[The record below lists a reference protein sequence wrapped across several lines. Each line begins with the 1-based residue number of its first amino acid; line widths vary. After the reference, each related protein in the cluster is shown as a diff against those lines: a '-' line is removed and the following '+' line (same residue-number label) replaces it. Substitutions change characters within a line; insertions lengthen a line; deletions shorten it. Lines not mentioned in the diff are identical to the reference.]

1 MNMRLSLVEI
11 FLIELVVWLALW
23 LTSDYVA
30 TLLTIIVSIIVCA
43 VLVLSLVSEWIEKS
57 KVPRSYFS
65 IMALSV
71 LASLVA
77 AGIFYLIHQNS

>member
-1 MNMRLSLVEI
+1 MRLSLLEI
-11 FLIELVVWLALW
+11 FLIELVVWSALW
-23 LTSDYVA
+23 LTNEYIA
-30 TLLTIIVSIIVCA
+30 ALLTIIISVIVCA
-43 VLVLSLVSEWIEKS
+43 ILILSFISEWIEKS

-77 AGIFYLIHQNS
+77 VGIHLFVQSKI

>member
-1 MNMRLSLVEI
+1 MRLSLLEI
-11 FLIELVVWLALW
+11 FLIELVVWSALW
-23 LTSDYVA
+23 LTNEYIA
-30 TLLTIIVSIIVCA
+30 ALLTIIISVIVCA
-43 VLVLSLVSEWIEKS
+43 ILILSFISEWIEKS

-77 AGIFYLIHQNS
+77 AGIHLFVQSKI

>member
-1 MNMRLSLVEI
+1 MRLSLIEI

-23 LTSDYVA
+23 LTNDYVA
-30 TLLTIIVSIIVCA
+30 MLLTIIITVIVCA
-43 VLVLSLVSEWIEKS
+43 ILMLSYVSEWIEKS

-77 AGIFYLIHQNS
+77 AGLNLILQSKF